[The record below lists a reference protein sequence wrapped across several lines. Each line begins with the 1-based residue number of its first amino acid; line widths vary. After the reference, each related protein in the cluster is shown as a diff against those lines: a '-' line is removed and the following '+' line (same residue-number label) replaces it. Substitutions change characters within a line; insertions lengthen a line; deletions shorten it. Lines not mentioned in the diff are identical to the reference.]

1 MRFHSHSALPFHIT
15 CQFFKSVL
23 TWSELCASGKTAL
36 KEMGDW
42 RQVRIYSVTQVRK
55 KWMSE
60 LGWWWGGGK
69 ERNERYIK
77 GGKWPGKVIGWDS
90 GSTDYGELVIIKHGL
105 YQRKEPSWIS
115 IVWKGALEMMKRDLS
130 SQWQRIY
137 TLVQEWV
144 RQDPQ
149 WKILSGENLVGIT
162 EMILDPVALRIASN
176 KGTVDMRCC
185 WSTTYFPVWKQ
196 SPFFTVKQEQLTT
209 LLPWPP
215 EWAITRAYLIWGFY
229 PPDLGDLFKFGKLA
243 RKDPI

>member
-1 MRFHSHSALPFHIT
+1 MVRAVCFRENCPEGNGRVEANKL
-15 CQFFKSVL
+15 
-23 TWSELCASGKTAL
+23 
-36 KEMGDW
+36 
-42 RQVRIYSVTQVRK
+42 RIYSVTQVRK

-115 IVWKGALEMMKRDLS
+115 IVWEGALEMMKQDLS

-144 RQDPQ
+144 RWDPQ

-162 EMILDPVALRIASN
+162 EMILDPVALRITSN

-185 WSTTYFPVWKQ
+185 WSTTYFPIWKQ

-215 EWAITRAYLIWGFY
+215 EWANNSGLPNMRILSPWSWWFVQVWTIGQKRSNTNYL
-229 PPDLGDLFKFGKLA
+229 KH
-243 RKDPI
+243 